1 MSVAA
6 AATSNVLMS
15 ILEFVWKVDQVA
27 AGNSVVLA
35 EMISSTVKAT
45 ASELLVLMV
54 VSVTVAMVMV
64 RGKRTVL
71 VSSVEAKTG

>member
-15 ILEFVWKVDQVA
+15 ILEFAWKVDQVA

-45 ASELLVLMV
+45 ASKLLVLMV

>member
-27 AGNSVVLA
+27 AGNVVVLA

-45 ASELLVLMV
+45 ASKLLVLMV

>member
-45 ASELLVLMV
+45 ASKLLVLMV

>member
-71 VSSVEAKTG
+71 VVEAKTG

>member
-45 ASELLVLMV
+45 ASKLLVLMV

-71 VSSVEAKTG
+71 VVEAKTG